1 MNKPPLTYRF
11 IPAAHHH
18 HHYLLPR
25 LPSHQPPPLEPSAA
39 EHSGFK
45 PTKSVHHH
53 PHTDIVPATQ
63 RSCLSILPLSILAC
77 RQDWT
82 GGNPLKNKNKA
93 KQKKQNSSAIVVLLA
108 TELKSL
114 IFNCCTPL
122 PRTFKLRV
130 SRYLMSALCFS
141 HSLTA
146 KRRYTSLLLF
156 FFQDIHFHLFLL
168 SHRHLNSYNLVDP
181 KWLSLQSCTHKTRF

>member
-1 MNKPPLTYRF
+1 MPLYS
-11 IPAAHHH
+11 AAIHT
-18 HHYLLPR
+18 R
-25 LPSHQPPPLEPSAA
+25 LPTGLDGRQPP
-39 EHSGFK
+39 
-45 PTKSVHHH
+45 
-53 PHTDIVPATQ
+53 Q
-63 RSCLSILPLSILAC
+63 
-77 RQDWT
+77 
-82 GGNPLKNKNKA
+82 
-93 KQKKQNSSAIVVLLA
+93 KQKQSKTKNQNSSAIVVLLA

-168 SHRHLNSYNLVDP
+168 SHRHLNPYNLVDP
-181 KWLSLQSCTHKTRF
+181 KWHSLQSCTHKTLAFKPALTDPKQGMSFLCTHTLSNSCLTPQPNLTPHSPHFLNFLH